1 MRYVKLF
8 EQFIGEGKMPD
19 KYIGNDDIVYLKTKE
34 DSRGANYNLYYKGHD
49 IELGGVRFG
58 SEKELKDFAANY
70 ILSNQWY
77 NKLRYADEK
86 PLPESF
92 VVESGNAIA
101 QSRPFEQHEVAGTLA
116 WIEKNVFPHLG
127 IDGLGEDA
135 AVIGSA
141 GKKNP
146 GETSGDIDI
155 AVSADKIAGHLD
167 TSLAKVLFDMNDL
180 LKEKGLDTSMAVGF
194 QQVSIAAPIE
204 GKSNNGVG
212 QVDLM
217 LSRDINWSRFMYHS
231 PDFTKDESKYKG
243 AYRNILL
250 MSAIGKSFVEIIDQT
265 EEGETKEYEAY
276 VIRLNQGV
284 VKVRKS
290 FVGKR
295 GLVKNAKLLKE
306 FDKEITR
313 LPEEIANL
321 LFNGAKVN
329 DLMTYDSL
337 RDLINSSMFKFP
349 EKRDEIFK
357 EFEVKLG
364 MSGLPL
370 PEDIAK

>member
-8 EQFIGEGKMPD
+8 EQFVSEDKIPRSNFSSKRDPESIRREYKKLKKMSTAELR
-19 KYIGNDDIVYLKTKE
+19 KMWSLSYKIGNPKGLDKEGLISDILHNKHGRKYV
-34 DSRGANYNLYYKGHD
+34 
-49 IELGGVRFG
+49 
-58 SEKELKDFAANY
+58 AAAFE
-70 ILSNQWY
+70 Q
-77 NKLRYADEK
+77 
-86 PLPESF
+86 F
-92 VVESGNAIA
+92 VSESGNAIA
-101 QSRPFEQHEVAGTLA
+101 QSRPFEQHEVAATLE

-127 IDGLGEDA
+127 IDGIGEDA

-265 EEGETKEYEAY
+265 EEGETKEYEAF

-313 LPEEIANL
+313 LPEEIADL
-321 LFNGAKVN
+321 LFDGAKVS
-329 DLMTYDSL
+329 DLMTYESL

-349 EKRDEIFK
+349 KKRDEIFK

>member
-1 MRYVKLF
+1 MKYVKLF
-8 EQFIGEGKMPD
+8 EEFVNESKMPD
-19 KYIGNDDIVYLKTKE
+19 KFIGNDEIVYLKTKE

-49 IELGGVRFG
+49 IDVGGRRFG
-58 SEKELKDFAANY
+58 SEKELKSFANDY

-77 NKLRYADEK
+77 NKLRYADPK

-92 VVESGNAIA
+92 ISESGNAIA
-101 QSRPFEQHEVAGTLA
+101 QSRPFEQHEVAKTLE
-116 WIEKNVFPHLG
+116 WIEKNVFPHIG
-127 IDGLGEDA
+127 IDGLGADA

-167 TSLAKVLFDMNDL
+167 TSLAKVLFEMNDL
-180 LKEKGLDTSMAVGF
+180 LKSKGMDTSMAVGF

-204 GKSNNGVG
+204 GNSKNGVG

-217 LSRDINWSRFMYHS
+217 LSRDINWSTFMYHS

-250 MSAIGKSFVEIIDQT
+250 MSAIGKSFVEILDQT
-265 EEGETKEYEAY
+265 DEGETKEYEAY

-295 GLVKNAKLLKE
+295 GLVKNAKLLKD
-306 FDKEITR
+306 FDKEITNV
-313 LPEEIANL
+313 PEQIADL
-321 LFNGAKVN
+321 LFTGADVG
-329 DLMTYDSL
+329 DLMTYESL
-337 RDLINSSMFKFP
+337 RDLINSGQFKFP
-349 EKRDEIFK
+349 EKRKEIFE

-370 PEDIAK
+370 PEDMAK